1 MHSPRLNWLLA
12 QLPEPDYER
21 LLPHLQLVGL
31 ETGKQLFCSGQKETD
46 LFFPT
51 TCTVSAQIEMAHGK
65 STDIYLLGN
74 RVFFGCSNHQCGSL
88 FNAIVR
94 QAGFAYRCPRSVYVR
109 EFVRSEGVMRISL
122 IAMRI
127 KMEAMAT
134 NLSCRTFHATNQQV
148 ARWLLSYGQGS
159 RISTIHLTH
168 AELANALGARRERV
182 TLALNQAARQGC
194 LRLQRGRIIVLDYPL
209 LQKLACNCPTE
220 FTVDIAENN
229 AADQPAL
236 PTLSTF

>member
-31 ETGKQLFCSGQKETD
+31 ETGKQLFCSDQKETD
-46 LFFPT
+46 IFFPT

-74 RVFFGCSNHQCGSL
+74 RVFFGCSNNQRSCL
-88 FNAIVR
+88 FKAIVR
-94 QAGFAYRCPRSVYVR
+94 QAGFAYRCPRSVYMR
-109 EFVRSEGVMRISL
+109 EYVRSEEFMKIAL
-122 IAMRI
+122 IDMRI

-134 NLSCRTFHATNQQV
+134 NLSCRTFHATDQLV

-159 RISTIHLTH
+159 CISTIHITH

-209 LQKLACNCPTE
+209 LQKLACNCSTE
-220 FTVDIAENN
+220 FTVNN